1 MLKWVHRAKGL
12 EPLDVGVS
20 ASPVIAQESFTPITA
35 GVRPNL
41 TVRFSVAG
49 SAIYAL
55 IELDNDY
62 ISQNA
67 KVQKNDAITSARSRG
82 IGEVLT

>member
-1 MLKWVHRAKGL
+1 MR
-12 EPLDVGVS
+12 VS
-20 ASPVIAQESFTPITA
+20 ASPVIAQGSFTPMTA

>member
-1 MLKWVHRAKGL
+1 MR
-12 EPLDVGVS
+12 VS

-49 SAIYAL
+49 SRSLIRFEAGSGAHCL
-55 IELDNDY
+55 IELDDPKFQIATLNKTTLQY
-62 ISQNA
+62 VFVFLGN
-67 KVQKNDAITSARSRG
+67 
-82 IGEVLT
+82 GELVK